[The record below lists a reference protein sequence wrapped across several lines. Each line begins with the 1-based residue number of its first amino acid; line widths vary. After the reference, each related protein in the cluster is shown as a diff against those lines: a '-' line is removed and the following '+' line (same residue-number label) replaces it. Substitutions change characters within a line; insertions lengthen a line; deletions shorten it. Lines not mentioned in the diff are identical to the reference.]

1 MTLLEKPSQLPV
13 AIGDALKRAFPQL
26 RVGNHHDFS
35 DTGDKTGILISVG
48 RNGPGVRSLAGRKAH
63 VLSVSLKATVVSGS
77 TPFDACDLASQ
88 LMDLALDNRWG
99 LPPDQCDLPTAIV
112 AAPSVLTSAE
122 TDYDTWIVSF
132 TQNFY
137 LGLSLLKDPAGRPP
151 STDLY
156 VGGCERAANVTPLPT
171 QSHGKGGSVKGI
183 CRC

>member
-1 MTLLEKPSQLPV
+1 MNKRIALVTGG
-13 AIGDALKRAFPQL
+13 IGGLGTEICKHLAR
-26 RVGNHHDFS
+26 S
-35 DTGDKTGILISVG
+35 G
-48 RNGPGVRSLAGRKAH
+48 R
-63 VLSVSLKATVVSGS
+63 TVV
-77 TPFDACDLASQ
+77 ACDLASR

-99 LPPDQCDLPTAIV
+99 LPPEQCDLPTAIV
-112 AAPSVLTSAE
+112 AAPSVLSSAE

-137 LGLSLLKDPAGRPP
+137 LGLSLLKDPAGMPP
-151 STDLY
+151 STDLC